1 MNTEPFL
8 KWYIKLFLN
17 TIVIYICLN
26 NLTHNIYKS
35 THPVVTRVRGH
46 WLIFKMVCPCKTPYS
61 PSFHSG
67 ALVDVTLVFQ
77 EASPEEQ
84 LHEHAQTVRPPALP
98 AGQKRE
104 CRRPAPPVEKVRRST
119 WCLLATAQRGTK
131 MVVFLHKFFEMHVA
145 FLYEIQLGI
154 LHNDIMVYTQSSL
167 CSGVYVDNFNVEILY
182 NYVVLIVETKRT
194 EAC

>member
-1 MNTEPFL
+1 
-8 KWYIKLFLN
+8 
-17 TIVIYICLN
+17 
-26 NLTHNIYKS
+26 
-35 THPVVTRVRGH
+35 
-46 WLIFKMVCPCKTPYS
+46 
-61 PSFHSG
+61 
-67 ALVDVTLVFQ
+67 
-77 EASPEEQ
+77 
-84 LHEHAQTVRPPALP
+84 
-98 AGQKRE
+98 
-104 CRRPAPPVEKVRRST
+104 
-119 WCLLATAQRGTK
+119 